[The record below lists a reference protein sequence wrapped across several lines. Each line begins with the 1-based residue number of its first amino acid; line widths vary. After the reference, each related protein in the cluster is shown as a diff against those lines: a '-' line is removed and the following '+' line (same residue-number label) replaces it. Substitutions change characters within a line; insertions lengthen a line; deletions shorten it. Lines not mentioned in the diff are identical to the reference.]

1 MKIFRQFEEVDLQCP
16 TALTVGTFDGVHL
29 GHQQVIR
36 ELIDTAGKCHC
47 SPVLITFYPHP
58 QTVVGPK
65 HGKPIHLLTTLEEKL
80 ELLQSF
86 DIAAVMVIPFTPE
99 FARTGYRDFVKNIL
113 VKRFG
118 VRVMVIGHDHA
129 FGRNREG
136 HEAQL
141 KKDAKDFGFSLQVV
155 PPYRLGRHTVSST
168 LIRESLAGGDVE
180 QAQRLLGRA
189 YSIRGKVVSGSNRG
203 QKLSF
208 PTANVEIDNPHKL
221 VPKRGVY
228 AVDVT
233 IQNQHYHGM
242 MNIGHRPT
250 FKFDPLTLEVHIFKF
265 FGSIYDEQ
273 IEVRF
278 KKFIREEKQFQNP
291 EELKKQLMLDE
302 QICRAL

>member
-1 MKIFRQFEEVDLQCP
+1 MKIYRQFEEIDIRKP

-36 ELIDTAGKCHC
+36 ELIHTAQLCNC
-47 SPVLITFYPHP
+47 SSVLITFHPHP
-58 QTVVGPK
+58 QTVVAPK
-65 HGKPIHLLTTLEEKL
+65 HGKPIYLLTTLEEKI

-86 DIAAVMVIPFTPE
+86 DIDAVMVIPFTPE
-99 FARTGYRDFVKNIL
+99 FARMSYRNFVQDIL
-113 VKRFG
+113 VKLFG
-118 VRVMVIGHDHA
+118 VQAMVIGHDHA

-141 KKDAKDFGFSLQVV
+141 KKDAGNFGFSLHVV
-155 PPYRLGRHTVSST
+155 PPYTLGNHTISST
-168 LIRESLAGGDVE
+168 LIRSSLAGGNVE
-180 QAQRLLGRA
+180 LAQKLLGRA
-189 YSIRGKVVSGSNRG
+189 YSLRGKVISGSNRG

-208 PTANVEIDNPHKL
+208 PTANIEIDNPNKL

-228 AVDVT
+228 AVDVS
-233 IQNQHYHGM
+233 IRGHHYRGM

-265 FGSIYDEQ
+265 SGSIYDEP

-291 EELKKQLMLDE
+291 EELKEQLLKDE
-302 QICRAL
+302 QICRTL